1 MKKPKQKRKRTNV
14 RKKGASTQVNT
25 RSRAANKRKVVNA
38 SLNVVAIL
46 VVAGAFAY
54 GWLTGNRAPPAEEQP
69 LTETAAAGGSQ
80 HVEPAKVQIFEEDRD
95 IGTMLVSAARAA
107 EFVLRHVGGK
117 PLPISAVRSSCLCP
131 FATGHIYDQERPT
144 LQQENGR
151 NTGGKSG

>member
-1 MKKPKQKRKRTNV
+1 MSAMKKPKQKRKRTNV

-69 LTETAAAGGSQ
+69 LTERSEARRVGKEGGSQ
-80 HVEPAKVQIFEEDRD
+80 D
-95 IGTMLVSAARAA
+95 
-107 EFVLRHVGGK
+107 
-117 PLPISAVRSSCLCP
+117 
-131 FATGHIYDQERPT
+131 
-144 LQQENGR
+144 
-151 NTGGKSG
+151 KSGWPPEN

>member
-80 HVEPAKVQIFEEDRD
+80 HVEPAKVQNFAEAREL
-95 IGTMLVSAARAA
+95 GQMLVYDARAA
-107 EFVLRHVGGK
+107 ECILRHVGAQ
-117 PLPISAVRSSCLCP
+117 PPHHHELR
-131 FATGHIYDQERPT
+131 T
-144 LQQENGR
+144 
-151 NTGGKSG
+151 

>member
-80 HVEPAKVQIFEEDRD
+80 HVEPAKVQIFEEDREL
-95 IGTMLVSAARAA
+95 GTKLVSDDRSAD
-107 EFVLRHVGGK
+107 FVLRNVAGK
-117 PLPISAVRSSCLCP
+117 PLPLSQVRPLLMWP
-131 FATGHIYDQERPT
+131 FPPGIITDTATPP
-144 LQQENGR
+144 
-151 NTGGKSG
+151 

>member
-80 HVEPAKVQIFEEDRD
+80 HGEPATGPIFAADREL
-95 IGTMLVSAARAA
+95 GTLLVSDERAA
-107 EFVLRHVGGK
+107 ELVLRKVGRK
-117 PLPISAVRSSCLCP
+117 QLHRPEVR
-131 FATGHIYDQERPT
+131 T
-144 LQQENGR
+144 
-151 NTGGKSG
+151 

>member
-54 GWLTGNRAPPAEEQP
+54 GWLTGNRSPPSEEQP

-80 HVEPAKVQIFEEDRD
+80 HVGPAKDQIFEGDGEPGPRL
-95 IGTMLVSAARAA
+95 GS
-107 EFVLRHVGGK
+107 
-117 PLPISAVRSSCLCP
+117 
-131 FATGHIYDQERPT
+131 
-144 LQQENGR
+144 
-151 NTGGKSG
+151 

>member
-54 GWLTGNRAPPAEEQP
+54 GWLTGNRAPTAEGQP
-69 LTETAAAGGSQ
+69 LTEPAAEAGPQ
-80 HVEPAKVQIFEEDRD
+80 DEEPAKGQAVQRDTEIGADR
-95 IGTMLVSAARAA
+95 G
-107 EFVLRHVGGK
+107 
-117 PLPISAVRSSCLCP
+117 
-131 FATGHIYDQERPT
+131 
-144 LQQENGR
+144 
-151 NTGGKSG
+151 

>member
-80 HVEPAKVQIFEEDRD
+80 HVEPAKVQIFEEDRE
-95 IGTMLVSAARAA
+95 IGTMLVRSEEHTSELQALMR
-107 EFVLRHVGGK
+107 
-117 PLPISAVRSSCLCP
+117 ISYAVFSLKKKKKRG
-131 FATGHIYDQERPT
+131 TED
-144 LQQENGR
+144 N
-151 NTGGKSG
+151 